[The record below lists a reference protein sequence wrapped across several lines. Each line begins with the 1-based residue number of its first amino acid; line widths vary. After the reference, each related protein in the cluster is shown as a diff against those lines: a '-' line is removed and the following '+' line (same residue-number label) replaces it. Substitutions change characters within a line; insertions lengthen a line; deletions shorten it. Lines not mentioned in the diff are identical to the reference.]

1 MTDVSQPDLAG
12 VAELRD
18 SMRGTVITAGDA
30 GYDAAR
36 GVWNG
41 AITRRPL
48 AIAQVSGT
56 ADVVAALAFARDHDL
71 RVAVRGGGHNVA
83 GFSTCDGGLV
93 IDLSALKGIRV
104 DPAARTVRAQGGV
117 LWGELD
123 YETQAF
129 GLATTGG
136 LVSSTGIAGFT
147 LGGGIGWLMR
157 AHGVAADNLV
167 AADVVLADGRAVAAD
182 DELLWGLRGGGGNF
196 GVVTSLEYRLHPVG
210 PIVYGGVVFHP
221 VERAAELLR
230 FYQEW
235 TRGLTDELTTMVI
248 FLAAPPEPFV
258 PPEMRGRQVVAVAC
272 CHTGTA
278 TEAADAFKPLR
289 EFGEPVADVLGPLP
303 YTALQSM
310 FDASAPRGL
319 HAYWK
324 THHLPDLTAPAI
336 GTIVEQASQLATLF
350 PLSAIHLHHLE
361 GAVSRTP
368 SAEGSFS
375 HRTSRFVLNIL
386 GQWSGSEAAAEP
398 HVGWVR
404 DTWEAMRQHASGDP
418 YLNFLGSEGSTQVR
432 AAYSD
437 EVFARLTALK
447 REYDPDNVFRLNQNI
462 PPA

>member
-1 MTDVSQPDLAG
+1 MTDVSRSDRVD

-18 SMRGTVITAGDA
+18 GLRGPVHTPGEP

-36 GVWNG
+36 TVWNG
-41 AITRRPL
+41 AIDRRPQ
-48 AIAQVSGT
+48 AVATVSGT
-56 ADVVAALAFARDHDL
+56 ADIVAALAFARQHDL
-71 RVAVRGGGHNVA
+71 RVSVRGGGHNVA
-83 GFSTCDGGLV
+83 GFGTCDDGLV

-123 YETQAF
+123 HETQAF

-167 AADVVLADGRAVAAD
+167 SADVVLADGRPVAAD
-182 DELLWGLRGGGGNF
+182 EELLWGLRGGGGNF

-210 PIVYGGVVFHP
+210 PIVYGGVIFYP

-235 TRGLTDELTTMVI
+235 TRGLPDDLTTMVI

-258 PPEMRGRQVVAVAC
+258 PPAMRGRQVVAVAC

-289 EFGEPVADVLGPLP
+289 EFAEPVADVVGPLP
-303 YTALQSM
+303 YTALQTM
-310 FDASAPRGL
+310 FDGSAPHGL
-319 HAYWK
+319 NAYWK
-324 THHLPDLTAPAI
+324 THHLSDLTADAI
-336 GTIVEQASQLATLF
+336 DTVVERAAELAALSPF
-350 PLSAIHLHHLE
+350 SAIHLHHLE

-368 SAEGSFS
+368 SVGGAFS
-375 HRTSRFVLNIL
+375 HRNSRFVLNIL
-386 GQWSGSEAAAEP
+386 GQWTEGDPDP
-398 HVGWVR
+398 HLAWVR
-404 DTWEAMRQHASGDP
+404 DTWEAMRAHASGDP
-418 YLNFLGSEGSTQVR
+418 YLNFLGDEGSTRAR
-432 AAYSD
+432 AAYSA

-447 REYDPDNVFRLNQNI
+447 REYDPENVFRLNQNI
-462 PPA
+462 PPL